1 MTVERKVSILGMQ
14 TSVTSLLRATA
25 EIESIIRFAKQGY
38 VCVSNV
44 HMCMESHDNL
54 QFRDVVNNAD
64 LVVPDGKPL
73 VWAQKLLGVKEAQQ
87 VRGMDLMLSL
97 CAYAEDKGWS
107 VGFYGSTP
115 DVLLMLNAALLKHYP
130 NLNIKLSLSPPFRP
144 LSAEEEGDYIARI
157 NESGVKI
164 LFVGLG
170 CPKQERWMAEHRD
183 QLNCVMIG
191 VGAAFDF
198 IAGEK
203 QHAPMWMQETG
214 LEWLFRLVCEPRR
227 LGGRYFKHNPRFI
240 WYFSRQLLVNSIR
253 SKSETER

>member
-1 MTVERKVSILGMQ
+1 MHSVVLGMRVNVISIPGVIKQ
-14 TSVTSLLRATA
+14 TEFWVNSGG
-25 EIESIIRFAKQGY
+25 GY
-38 VCVSNV
+38 YICVSNV
-44 HMCMESHDNL
+44 HMCMESHDNP

-64 LVVPDGKPL
+64 LVIPDGKPL

-115 DVLLMLNAALLKHYP
+115 DVLLMLNAALLQHYP
-130 NLNIKLSLSPPFRP
+130 NLDIKLSLSPPFRP

-157 NESGVKI
+157 NDSGVKI

-214 LEWLFRLVCEPRR
+214 LEWLFRLVCEPR
-227 LGGRYFKHNPRFI
+227 
-240 WYFSRQLLVNSIR
+240 
-253 SKSETER
+253 

>member
-1 MTVERKVSILGMQ
+1 MHRFVVGMRVN
-14 TSVTSLLRATA
+14 VTS
-25 EIESIIRFAKQGY
+25 IPGVIKQTDLWVNSGSGY
-38 VCVSNV
+38 YICVSNV
-44 HMCMESHDNL
+44 HMCMESHDNPK
-54 QFRDVVNNAD
+54 FRDVVNNAD

-73 VWAQKLLGVKEAQQ
+73 VWAQQLLGAKEAQQ

-97 CAYAEDKGWS
+97 CAHAEDEGWP
-107 VGFYGSTP
+107 VGLYGSTP
-115 DVLLMLNAALLKHYP
+115 DVLSMLNGKLSQDYP
-130 NLNIKLSLSPPFRP
+130 SLNIKISLSPPFRP
-144 LSAEEEGDYIARI
+144 LSSKEMNGYIARI

-198 IAGEK
+198 IAGQK

-214 LEWLFRLVCEPRR
+214 LEWLFRLLCEPRR